1 VIRFIIKRHM
11 DNCRTVGT
19 STFETFDVDVP
30 ELEAA
35 LTGGGH
41 DHGGSYDV
49 RELVGV
55 EVIQS
60 PAVANSHAC
69 DNCGEVAPGCR
80 GLFASDG
87 KACQFHGTPTP
98 SQGGNE

>member
-11 DNCRTVGT
+11 DNGRTVGT

-41 DHGGSYDV
+41 DHAGSYDV

-55 EVIQS
+55 EVL
-60 PAVANSHAC
+60 PAESDLC
-69 DNCGEVAPGCR
+69 QNCGDLAHPGCNSEFSAEPACR
-80 GLFASDG
+80 FWGPGAASR
-87 KACQFHGTPTP
+87 T
-98 SQGGNE
+98 